1 MHYNT
6 LFGIAGA
13 HFIRADYEEAVRWL
27 EKGLAEKP
35 NAAWV
40 YHFLTPAYANAGRI
54 EDARWAASKL
64 RAAYPSI
71 TISQIIQVV
80 PALGKLS
87 VYAGRLRKA
96 GLSERGRLNHLADRI
111 FPDKQA
117 AGWFG
122 RTRCLG
128 GAGLQFSLSALASH
142 LLNDLDDLA
151 GARIHQ
157 HGTLV
162 HDGVAIGVSQ
172 SHARR
177 DRRKPGLRRDGLP
190 HCHGFSKSDRGTP
203 SGAYVGAHACPLLG
217 AESPANCR
225 TRNATNCRSN
235 WATHESTNNSTTS
248 NARGKAGSC
257 VGLAGSQWKSNKAEN
272 QGGQNRANTHGSS
285 LRETK
290 RQRHKA

>member
-1 MHYNT
+1 MSYSDHAIIASAARRARTSPINTGWAEPPRGNTDSIRLSPLDPMHYNT

-27 EKGLAEKP
+27 EKGLAERP

-40 YHFLTPAYANAGRI
+40 YRFLTTAYANAGRI

-128 GAGLQFSLSALASH
+128 GAGL
-142 LLNDLDDLA
+142 
-151 GARIHQ
+151 
-157 HGTLV
+157 
-162 HDGVAIGVSQ
+162 
-172 SHARR
+172 
-177 DRRKPGLRRDGLP
+177 
-190 HCHGFSKSDRGTP
+190 
-203 SGAYVGAHACPLLG
+203 
-217 AESPANCR
+217 
-225 TRNATNCRSN
+225 
-235 WATHESTNNSTTS
+235 
-248 NARGKAGSC
+248 
-257 VGLAGSQWKSNKAEN
+257 
-272 QGGQNRANTHGSS
+272 
-285 LRETK
+285 
-290 RQRHKA
+290 